1 MSAFLFKNRRSY
13 PLDRMANALGLS
25 RAGFYKRLHR
35 KPTMRDEADVDLKTK
50 ILLIFKKSRKT
61 YGLPRLMKALR
72 ESAVQCGTGRLQK
85 LQKSLQIQGA
95 IRKPRFVRTTDSNRD
110 HVISPNLLKRNF
122 STDKPNR
129 VWVSDLTYLRTA
141 QGWLYLCVFMDLF
154 SRKIVGWS
162 MSDNMEA
169 SNTCRA
175 LEMAIGNRLPEA
187 GLIIHSDRG
196 VQYASAEFR
205 QVLKTN
211 GFVQSMSGKGD
222 CLDNACAESF
232 FGTLKSELAANVFG
246 SHAEARREVFDYIE
260 CFYNTERMHSYLGYK
275 SPMEFERMKAA

>member
-1 MSAFLFKNRRSY
+1 M
-13 PLDRMANALGLS
+13 
-25 RAGFYKRLHR
+25 
-35 KPTMRDEADVDLKTK
+35 
-50 ILLIFKKSRKT
+50 
-61 YGLPRLMKALR
+61 
-72 ESAVQCGTGRLQK
+72 QK
-85 LQKSLQIQGA
+85 LQKSLQIEGA
-95 IRKPRFVRTTDSNRD
+95 IRKPKYIRTTDSN
-110 HVISPNLLKRNF
+110 HNQVISPNLLKRNF
-122 STDKPNR
+122 TTDKPNR

-141 QGWLYLCVFMDLF
+141 QGWLYLCVFLDLF

-169 SNTCRA
+169 SNTRRA
-175 LEMAIGNRLPEA
+175 LEMAIGSRRPEA

-205 QVLKTN
+205 QVLKAN